1 MASASRARL
10 HIAGAPKLFTI
21 GQVIN
26 QLDGDYPGLTSSKLR
41 FLEDEGLL
49 TPQRTSSGY
58 RKYTSDDIERLRII
72 LELQNR
78 KLPLKVILDYLSQLD
93 AGVSASLP
101 GDQEAPEPVLRKLR
115 ARKISRIELT
125 AETGITEAMIADKP
139 EPKAAPAGMPVSGPL
154 VDTFGRIATDLRVSL
169 TDRCNLR
176 CTYCMPEE
184 GMKWLPRQEVLSY
197 EEIRR
202 VAKVCVDRFG
212 VDGIRL
218 TGLQH
223 NDAFQR
229 AGQIFIVRT
238 QGVSLQYSHQHGL
251 MQAEFEPTGHLPIHI
266 GYPALPCRKFAVCIQ
281 RPFLPHPDVSMG
293 MGGPTHRCS
302 RESAQTR

>member
-125 AETGITEAMIADKP
+125 AETGITEAMIAEAQDMKFLGA
-139 EPKAAPAGMPVSGPL
+139 EPFDFSALEIARALVNLRRFGITPRHLHGHKTLIDREIAIIEGVLAPVQGRRDGSSRAKAADYAREIEQQF
-154 VDTFGRIATDLRVSL
+154 DT
-169 TDRCNLR
+169 
-176 CTYCMPEE
+176 
-184 GMKWLPRQEVLSY
+184 
-197 EEIRR
+197 IRTELIN
-202 VAKVCVDRFG
+202 G
-212 VDGIRL
+212 
-218 TGLQH
+218 
-223 NDAFQR
+223 
-229 AGQIFIVRT
+229 FI
-238 QGVSLQYSHQHGL
+238 GKI
-251 MQAEFEPTGHLPIHI
+251 EN
-266 GYPALPCRKFAVCIQ
+266 
-281 RPFLPHPDVSMG
+281 
-293 MGGPTHRCS
+293 
-302 RESAQTR
+302 